1 MAEETTLDLGRAA
14 AYVRALTDAVRR
26 ALACEPDQN
35 RLIPLGPDFLPV
47 FAGKP
52 AECGPNPRPRVCFAP
67 PSPVPGGG
75 VTIGELADILARVVR
90 VADALHKGLGG
101 GGVTGGDVA
110 EIGPIIAPH
119 LR

>member
-14 AYVRALTDAVRR
+14 AYVQALTDAVRR
-26 ALACEPDQN
+26 ALACEPDQR
-35 RLIPLGPDFLPV
+35 RLIPLPPDFPPA

-52 AECGPNPRPRVCFAP
+52 SGCPNQRPAVCFAP
-67 PSPVPGGG
+67 PGPPPGGG
-75 VTIGELADILARVVR
+75 VTIGQLVDILTGVVR
-90 VADALHKGLGG
+90 VADVMHKGLGG

-110 EIGPIIAPH
+110 DIGSIIAPQ